1 MLTQREHS
9 LQELRFKLQS
19 RDFEEHKIDTIL
31 QRLSESGLQSDGRY
45 TESYIASRTERGSG
59 PVRIR
64 AELRERGIDE
74 ALIDTYL
81 EGYAER
87 WPSLLQR
94 VHDAKFG
101 TEPCTDRKTLVR
113 KARFLQHRG
122 FPGEL
127 IRQFLFD

>member
-1 MLTQREHS
+1 MR
-9 LQELRFKLQS
+9 ELRYKLHS
-19 RDFEEHKIDTIL
+19 RGFEEHAIDSIL
-31 QRLSESGLQSDGRY
+31 QRLSESGLQSDDRY

-74 ALIDTYL
+74 VLIENYL
-81 EGYAER
+81 EGYAEL
-87 WPSLLQR
+87 WPSLLQQ

>member
-1 MLTQREHS
+1 MRE
-9 LQELRFKLQS
+9 LWFKLHS
-19 RDFEEHKIDTIL
+19 RGFEEQGIDTIL
-31 QRLSESGLQSDGRY
+31 QQLCETGLQSDDRY
-45 TESYIASRTERGSG
+45 TENYIASRTERGSG

-74 ALIDTYL
+74 TRIESHLEAYTAL
-81 EGYAER
+81 

-101 TEPCTDRKTLVR
+101 TEPCTDRKVLAK